1 MANVQTNDP
10 FSWLVPTMAF
20 DALCEEM
27 GVEDAKETYKQVN
40 WTTNTYRKYLDGY
53 RRALEKKSTTFKL
66 ESANKTE
73 LVLGK
78 PQTKVWKVVPRNVI
92 RINDSNIGWYSCPEL
107 PDIEEGDTINV
118 FKGREGRRVINADNF
133 RKVKGQYQFRFPELA
148 ETRNIIVDGESY
160 SVEPTFSAISESPDV
175 SVGGRKVASE
185 KINDTTLAVYTVLK
199 GTLTLD
205 GKNVEYEVESKGDVP
220 PRSKIFDDGYL
231 VFSQLKPSGGKSE
244 DITEKLLRSLS
255 TSELK
260 LGDRYLSDMGFEK
273 DGRNRYVSDRCG
285 YIGDKVLVPEEYPEV
300 SIPVEIRNAKGR
312 WYRIIMPRCDIESST
327 DPRMVVFEENALID
341 VGKTK
346 LAVKNKDLD
355 DMLVEFYDVRDGK
368 ERKSVDLGKKAEID
382 VKFNT
387 RDIFNQLTAL
397 VDLRDNAPPELA
409 PLINVFRKNE
419 GKGNWRSFRLI
430 SKPKFGWR
438 VLVNDDFDGVVEQ
451 RNFVRK
457 ALSTPDFAVLD
468 GPPGTGKTTAIR
480 ELIIQLI
487 LDGKRVLVAS
497 STNAAIDNVLDR
509 IVNIDCKNEKNQDFK
524 DVLRPIRLG
533 IAKRASDDVK
543 EYSME
548 TMLLN
553 NSASGLDENFLKQIL
568 INSSNLV
575 CGTISRVYADLIL
588 IPNEE
593 DEWKRKLAVLPEFD
607 YLIMDESSKTTFQE
621 FIVPA
626 KLAKHWILAG
636 DVRQLSPFTEEGAVE
651 TALNLFS
658 GSETDLN
665 VTDTTKMA
673 VALINEGKLIVRRT
687 SRVYTILVS
696 DNVAREI
703 GNQLKKLDKKIT
715 NSLCA
720 IYNEPVSFSDV
731 YGGRVLFIGKTL
743 FNNRRSLI
751 PLDSYV
757 INLTGESL
765 NVNPENF
772 HYEYTMDLDDDKDHL
787 RNQESIGKDVENL
800 KKTWAEGIA
809 WRLNRDYWLR
819 NVKQQKSNY
828 IREIRD
834 RIPGEFNTEESKK
847 QFMNQCIR
855 MVQNVVF
862 HSILELLTVKNGD
875 NDFNSLVQSFEPEEL
890 NLRSESLIFQHR
902 MHEEISRT
910 PAQTFYNGNLKNGP
924 KVNDTGMNYYISGF
938 NKQHNVWIDCVGRD
952 KKNINEAE
960 IDQIESHLKDFV
972 EWARK
977 HPRKDGEEYTAIVIT
992 FYLAQSNRLKERLD
1006 LLKREAWGT
1015 VRIKIATVDYI
1026 QGQEADVV
1034 FLSMVRNN
1042 NVGFMDTPNRL
1053 NVAITRAKHLLVF
1066 VGNKKFFSE
1075 CQSIEFNQIVE
1086 GCNVH

>member
-1 MANVQTNDP
+1 MANVQTNDS
-10 FSWLVPTMAF
+10 FGWLVPTMAF
-20 DALCEEM
+20 EALCEEM
-27 GVEDAKETYKQVN
+27 GAENSKETYKQVN

-53 RRALEKKSTTFKL
+53 RKALEKKSTTFEL
-66 ESANKTE
+66 QSANKTE
-73 LVLGK
+73 LILGK

-92 RINDSNIGWYSCPEL
+92 RINDSNIGWYHCPEL
-107 PDIEEGDTINV
+107 PAIEEGDTINV
-118 FKGREGRRVINADNF
+118 FKGREGRRVVDSNNF

-148 ETRNIIVDGESY
+148 ETHSIIVDGETY
-160 SVEPTFSAISESPDV
+160 SVEPTFSAISASPDV
-175 SVGGRKVASE
+175 TVSGRRVTSE
-185 KINDTTLAVYTVLK
+185 KINDTTLAVYSVLK
-199 GTLTLD
+199 GTLTLN
-205 GKNVEYEVESKGDVP
+205 GKNVEYEVESGGDVP
-220 PRSKIFDDGYL
+220 PRSKMFDDGYL
-231 VFSQLKPSGGKSE
+231 VFSQLKPNDGRSE
-244 DITEKLLRSLS
+244 DITDHLLRSLS

-260 LGDRYLSDMGFEK
+260 LGDKYLSDMGFEK

-285 YIGDKVLVPEEYPEV
+285 YIEDKALVLEEYPEV
-300 SIPVEIRNAKGR
+300 SVPVEIRTVKGR
-312 WYRIIMPRCDIESST
+312 WYRIKMPRFDVESST
-327 DPRMVVFEENALID
+327 DPRMVIFEENALIY

-346 LAVKNKDLD
+346 LAVKNKDFD
-355 DMLVEFYDVRDGK
+355 DMLVEFYDSRDSK
-368 ERKSVDLGKKAEID
+368 ERKSVDLGKTAKIN

-387 RDIFNQLTAL
+387 RDIFNQLNAL

-438 VLVNDDFDGVVEQ
+438 VLVKDDFDGVVEQ
-451 RNFVRK
+451 RDFVRK
-457 ALSTPDFAVLD
+457 ALSTPDFAILD

-509 IVNIDCKNEKNQDFK
+509 IVNIDCKNENNHDFK
-524 DVLRPIRLG
+524 DLLRPIRLG
-533 IAKRASDDVK
+533 IAERASDDVK

-553 NSASGLDENFLKQIL
+553 NSASGLEEDFLKQIL
-568 INSSNLV
+568 ISSSNLV
-575 CGTISRVYADLIL
+575 CGTISRVYADLIF

-593 DEWKRKLAVLPEFD
+593 DKWKRKLAVLPDFD

-673 VALINEGKLIVRRT
+673 MALINEGKLIVRHT
-687 SRVYTILVS
+687 SRVYSILVS

-715 NSLCA
+715 NGLCVVF
-720 IYNEPVSFSDV
+720 NEPVSYSDV

-743 FNNRRSLI
+743 FNKRRSLI
-751 PLDSYV
+751 PLDSYI
-757 INLTGESL
+757 INLTGESI
-765 NVNPENF
+765 NVNPENY
-772 HYEYTMDLDDDKDHL
+772 HYEHTLNIDNDDDRF
-787 RNQESIGKDVENL
+787 RNQSLINEDIEKL
-800 KKTWAEGIA
+800 RKTWAEGIA

-828 IREIRD
+828 MREIRD
-834 RIPGEFNTEESKK
+834 RIPGEFNAEEDKK
-847 QFMNQCIR
+847 RFEKQCIR

-862 HSILELLTVKNGD
+862 HSILELLTVKNDDSGS
-875 NDFNSLVQSFEPEEL
+875 NSLVQSFEPEEL
-890 NLRSESLIFQHR
+890 KLRSESLIFQHR

-924 KVNDTGMNYYISGF
+924 KVNDTGMNYFISGY
-938 NKQHNVWIDCVGRD
+938 NKQHNVWVDCVGRD
-952 KKNINEAE
+952 KKNVNETE
-960 IDQIESHLKDFV
+960 IDQIEKNLKDFI
-972 EWARK
+972 EWAKK

-1006 LLKREAWGT
+1006 ILKREAWGT

-1034 FLSMVRNN
+1034 FLSMVRNH

-1075 CQSIEFNQIVE
+1075 CQSIELKQIVE

>member
-1 MANVQTNDP
+1 MANVQTNNS
-10 FSWLVPTMAF
+10 FGWLVPTMAF
-20 DALCEEM
+20 EALCEEM
-27 GVEDAKETYKQVN
+27 GAEDTKETYKQVN
-40 WTTNTYRKYLDGY
+40 RTTNTYRKYLDGY
-53 RRALEKKSTTFKL
+53 KRALEKKSTSFRL
-66 ESANKTE
+66 ESVNKTE
-73 LVLGK
+73 LIMGK

-92 RINDSNIGWYSCPEL
+92 RINDSNIGWYCCPEL
-107 PDIEEGDTINV
+107 PDLKEGDTINV
-118 FKGREGRRVINADNF
+118 FKGRDGCRLVDSNNF

-148 ETRNIIVDGESY
+148 ETRSIIVYGETY
-160 SVEPTFSAISESPDV
+160 PVEPTFSAISESPDV
-175 SVGGRKVASE
+175 SVGGRRVASD
-185 KINDTTLAVYTVLK
+185 KIDDTTLAVYSVLK
-199 GTLTLD
+199 DALTLD
-205 GKNVEYEVESKGDVP
+205 GKNVEYEVESRGDVP
-220 PRSKIFDDGYL
+220 PRSKMYEDGYL
-231 VFSQLKPSGGKSE
+231 VFSQLKPNEGKSE
-244 DITEKLLRSLS
+244 DITDNLLRNLS

-260 LGDRYLSDMGFEK
+260 LGDKYLSDMGFEK

-285 YIGDKVLVPEEYPEV
+285 YIEDKVLIPEKYPEI
-300 SIPVEIRNAKGR
+300 SIPVEIHSAKGH
-312 WYRIIMPRCDIESST
+312 WYRIKMPRCDVESST
-327 DPRMVVFEENALID
+327 DPRMVIFEENALIY
-341 VGKTK
+341 VKK
-346 LAVKNKDLD
+346 KRLAVKNKDFD
-355 DMLVEFYDVRDGK
+355 DMLVEFYDYQDGK
-368 ERKSVDLGKKAEID
+368 ERKSVDLDKTAEID

-387 RDIFNQLTAL
+387 RDISNQLKAL

-409 PLINVFRKNE
+409 PLINVFRKTE
-419 GKGNWRSFRLI
+419 GKGNWQGFRLI

-457 ALSTPDFAVLD
+457 ALSTPDFAILD

-487 LDGKRVLVAS
+487 LDKKRVLVAS

-509 IVNIDCKNEKNQDFK
+509 IMNIDCKKEKNQDFR
-524 DVLRPIRLG
+524 DMLRPIRLG
-533 IAKRASDDVK
+533 IAERASDDVK
-543 EYSME
+543 KYSME

-553 NSASGLDENFLKQIL
+553 NSASGLDNNFLKQIL

-575 CGTISRVYADLIL
+575 CGTISRVYADLIF
-588 IPNEE
+588 IPNKE
-593 DEWKRKLAVLPEFD
+593 DEWKQKTAVLPDFD

-673 VALINEGKLIVRRT
+673 MTLINESKLIVRHT
-687 SRVYTILVS
+687 NRVYSILIS

-715 NSLCA
+715 SGLCA
-720 IYNEPVSFSDV
+720 ICNEPISYSDV
-731 YGGRVLFIGKTL
+731 YGGRILFIGKTI
-743 FNNRRSLI
+743 FSKHRSLI

-772 HYEYTMDLDDDKDHL
+772 HYEHTLDLDDDEDRR
-787 RNQESIGKDVENL
+787 RNQKLIEDDIEKL
-800 KKTWAEGIA
+800 RKTWAEGIA

-819 NVKQQKSNY
+819 NVKQQRSNY
-828 IREIRD
+828 MKEIRD
-834 RIPGEFNTEESKK
+834 RIPGEFNAEDDKK
-847 QFMNQCIR
+847 KFMSQCIR

-875 NDFNSLVQSFEPEEL
+875 TDFNSLVQSFEPDEL
-890 NLRSESLIFQHR
+890 DLRSESLIFQHR

-938 NKQHNVWIDCVGRD
+938 NKQHNVWVDCVGHDR
-952 KKNINEAE
+952 KNVNEAE
-960 IDQIESHLKDFV
+960 IDQIERHLKDFV
-972 EWARK
+972 EWAKK
-977 HPRKDGEEYTAIVIT
+977 HPRNDGEEYTAIVIT

-1006 LLKREAWGT
+1006 PLKREASGT

-1066 VGNKKFFSE
+1066 VGNKQFFSE
-1075 CQSIEFNQIVE
+1075 CQSIELRQIVE